1 MFIFSNHYNIYKKRS
16 FIKLNH
22 SIFIIC
28 FYLSVFK
35 FYILNIDVDLNNI
48 LVFDSKKYRS
58 GNLAINSKGDM
69 IAEYSRENYRL
80 FYGLD
85 KDGLYYFTDKDN
97 NEIHTK
103 EINITNSDRTVF
115 GRYESKNLFIS
126 LKDYINNNKQY
137 LFSTSSYQSVT
148 ELYDLEDLENNKIK
162 TTQNF
167 LEYEIFSYQYDYSLW
182 FLKCLI

>member
-69 IAEYSRENYRL
+69 IAEYSREKYRL

-103 EINITNSDRTVF
+103 EIIITNSDSTYF
-115 GRYESKNLFIS
+115 GRYES
-126 LKDYINNNKQY
+126 
-137 LFSTSSYQSVT
+137 
-148 ELYDLEDLENNKIK
+148 
-162 TTQNF
+162 
-167 LEYEIFSYQYDYSLW
+167 
-182 FLKCLI
+182 